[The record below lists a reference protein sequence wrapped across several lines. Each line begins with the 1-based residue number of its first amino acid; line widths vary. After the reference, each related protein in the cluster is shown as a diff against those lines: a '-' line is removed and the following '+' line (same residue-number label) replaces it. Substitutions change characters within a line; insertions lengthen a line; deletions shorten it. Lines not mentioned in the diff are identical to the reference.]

1 MTITSN
7 GNLTNIHVHNQ
18 LYRLVC
24 RYLMLTFPYGII
36 KPPYVGSQVR
46 VGSQGSLDLINVEK
60 IKIHMYMQVM
70 NQLIHKHNCK

>member
-1 MTITSN
+1 MTIISN
-7 GNLTNIHVHNQ
+7 GNLANIHVHNQ

-24 RYLMLTFPYGII
+24 RYLMLTFSYGII
-36 KPPYVGSQVR
+36 KPPDVGSQVR

-60 IKIHMYMQVM
+60 MKIHMYMQVM